1 MDTVCG
7 DFAIH
12 NLMKQQKAE
21 VSLPILIQNHSGG
34 DSVASSIGSLSPRP
48 PGVLAPVCTSSE
60 TIWRKASLTKVM
72 RMWCVFWFQHTIPA
86 HTILPSLH
94 EVDIYRWDFSF
105 LLDQWVEYYCWG
117 DLVQKTLNTM
127 SWFSLEAVWLWR
139 HMAWICPNI
148 SLWAFYHWF
157 SDLDALLI
165 FANIEM
171 KLHRVIVQGMITNC
185 VTCILTLW

>member
-21 VSLPILIQNHSGG
+21 VSLPILIQNHSGSDG
-34 DSVASSIGSLSPRP
+34 IASAIGSLSPRP

-60 TIWRKASLTKVM
+60 TIWRKASLTKVT

-105 LLDQWVEYYCWG
+105 LLDQWVDYYCWG

-127 SWFSLEAVWLWR
+127 SWFSLGAYLARR

-148 SLWAFYHWF
+148 YGRF
-157 SDLDALLI
+157 
-165 FANIEM
+165 
-171 KLHRVIVQGMITNC
+171 ITDF
-185 VTCILTLW
+185 LTLMLYLFLRILKWNCTGWLFKVWSQIVLHVFWHW